1 MVVVWAGLVMVTAAC
16 KTYPQLMAVRFFQGL
31 IEASTYCGTLYI
43 IGSWYKPLEIAK
55 RTAIFTASGQ
65 AGTMFAG
72 VMMTAIKSGM
82 DGYAG
87 LAGWQWVFIIDGIIT
102 LPIAIMGFLYFP
114 DTPELT
120 KAPFLSQAEVQLALN
135 RLPPKKAD
143 GHNIDAWS
151 LTVRVF
157 TSPAFYI
164 LILFSAVCG
173 ALEAFCTQ
181 NLFLLWLKYKKT
193 FTASQITTYPLGISA
208 VGIISNLSAAVY
220 IDATGRRI
228 PMGILACTLQI
239 ISAVILLVPSM
250 GTGGTMFAFYNAG
263 TSYIINPLL
272 FGWANVICQRGGD
285 DALRSI
291 ILYSMNAS
299 SSILYTF
306 WGIVLYPST
315 DVPYWRKGAIAMIC
329 VAVALF
335 SMLFLVQWVSNL
347 SPVSECHANISQLDR
362 FTLRKEQ
369 TINSLDGDNNTVD
382 SEEHEHDVK
391 DTEKALFKSGA
402 VADAAGVMPIVGN

>member
-1 MVVVWAGLVMVTAAC
+1 
-16 KTYPQLMAVRFFQGL
+16 MAIRFLQGL

-55 RTAIFTASGQ
+55 RTAVFTASGQ

-72 VMMTAIKSGM
+72 IMMTAIHSGM
-82 DGYAG
+82 DGYGG
-87 LAGWQWVFIIDGIIT
+87 LPGWRWVFIIDGIIT
-102 LPIAIMGFLYFP
+102 MPIAIVGFLYFP

-120 KAPFLSQAEVQLALN
+120 KAPFLSKEEVQLALN

-143 GHNIDAWS
+143 GHNIDPWS

-164 LILFSAVCG
+164 LILFSAICG
-173 ALEAFCTQ
+173 ALEAFCVQ
-181 NLFLLWLKYKKT
+181 NLLLLWMKFNKSK
-193 FTASQITTYPLGISA
+193 FTATQITTYPLGISA
-208 VGIISNLSAAVY
+208 VGIISSLSAAVY
-220 IDATGRRI
+220 IDATGKRI
-228 PMGILACTLQI
+228 PMGFLACGLQL
-239 ISAVILLVPSM
+239 ISAILLLVPHLSTA
-250 GTGGTMFAFYNAG
+250 GTLFAFYNAG

-306 WGIVLYPST
+306 WGIALYPAT
-315 DVPYWRKGAIAMIC
+315 DVPYWRKGAITMIC
-329 VAVALF
+329 VAVALLV
-335 SMLFLVQWVSNL
+335 MLFVVQWVSLL
-347 SPVSECHANISQLDR
+347 SSFCLIS
-362 FTLRKEQ
+362 KH
-369 TINSLDGDNNTVD
+369 N
-382 SEEHEHDVK
+382 
-391 DTEKALFKSGA
+391 
-402 VADAAGVMPIVGN
+402 

>member
-1 MVVVWAGLVMVTAAC
+1 MLTTTSYVIGQIPHGIIIQKIAPRIWLPSMVVIWGGLVMVSAAC
-16 KTYPQLMAVRFFQGL
+16 KTYQQLMAVRFFQGL

-72 VMMTAIKSGM
+72 VMMTAIHKSM
-82 DGYAG
+82 DGYSG

-120 KAPFLSQAEVQLALN
+120 KAPFLSQEEIKLALD

-143 GHNIDAWS
+143 GHNIDPWS
-151 LTVRVF
+151 LANRVF
-157 TSPAFYI
+157 KSPAFYI
-164 LILFSAVCG
+164 LITFSMICG

-181 NLFLLWLKYKKT
+181 NLFLLWLKYNKSRFST
-193 FTASQITTYPLGISA
+193 VNITTYPLGISA
-208 VGIISNLSAAVY
+208 VAIVSNLSAAVY
-220 IDATGRRI
+220 IDATGRRM
-228 PMGILACTLQI
+228 PMGFLASGLQL
-239 ISAVILLVPSM
+239 ISAVLLLIPNLSDA
-250 GTGGTMFAFYNAG
+250 GTFFAFYNAG

-272 FGWANVICQRGGD
+272 FGWANIICQRGGD
-285 DALRSI
+285 DALRSV

-306 WGIVLYPST
+306 WGIALYPAT
-315 DVPYWRKGAIAMIC
+315 DVPHWKKGAIAMIC
-329 VAVALF
+329 ILTTLAI
-335 SMLFLVQWVSNL
+335 MLFLVQWVST
-347 SPVSECHANISQLDR
+347 R
-362 FTLRKEQ
+362 FH
-369 TINSLDGDNNTVD
+369 V
-382 SEEHEHDVK
+382 V
-391 DTEKALFKSGA
+391 
-402 VADAAGVMPIVGN
+402 